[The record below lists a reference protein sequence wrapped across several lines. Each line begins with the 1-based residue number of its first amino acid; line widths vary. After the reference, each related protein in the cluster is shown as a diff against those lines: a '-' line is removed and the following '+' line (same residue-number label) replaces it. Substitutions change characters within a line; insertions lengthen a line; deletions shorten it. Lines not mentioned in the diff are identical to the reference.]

1 MAQKPRNG
9 SGTNGGWNSEI
20 QFAKT
25 EWNNTIEAQYEA
37 WLKHDAPSLEE
48 ALKWLVEASYRV
60 SIVADGDG
68 GSVKCSATGYGH
80 KHVNE
85 NICITSWGNDPED
98 AALITLFKIG
108 VLYEGKTA
116 PLSGSTK
123 GGRR

>member
-1 MAQKPRNG
+1 MASKTRNG
-9 SGTNGGWNSEI
+9 NGTNNGWNSEI

-25 EWNNTIEAQYEA
+25 EWNNQIEAQYEQ
-37 WLKHDAPSLEE
+37 WLKHDAPGIEE
-48 ALKWLVEASYRV
+48 ALKWLVEANYRTSV
-60 SIVADGDG
+60 VADGDN

-98 AALITLFKIG
+98 AILITLFKIG